1 MTDFVEVNTADL
13 VGAALDWAVAKAEGH
28 QPLTMPM
35 ARVDYAVAVTT
46 VDAEGKLTGFACRYS
61 TEWSQGGPL
70 IAKHRIDLTFDRDG
84 LVFAYLCDQD
94 GLELPSSNKWE
105 AFGETHLIAACRAI
119 VASVLGETVS
129 VPKEL
134 LS

>member
-1 MTDFVEVNTADL
+1 MSEFTEVKTEEL
-13 VGAALDWAVAKAEGH
+13 SGEALNWAVAIAE
-28 QPLTMPM
+28 
-35 ARVDYAVAVTT
+35 
-46 VDAEGKLTGFACRYS
+46 KLTAFVAPPQYGNPHLVCVMGDYFSRGGYRYS
-61 TEWSQGGPL
+61 PSTDWSQIGPL

-129 VPKEL
+129 VPTEL
-134 LS
+134 LI

>member
-1 MTDFVEVNTADL
+1 MTEFVEVKTAEL
-13 VGAALDWAVAKAEGH
+13 NGAALEWAVAKAEGWN
-28 QPLTMPM
+28 PLLMPIGRTEYSVGVT
-35 ARVDYAVAVTT
+35 AVDL
-46 VDAEGKLTGFACRYS
+46 EGSVTGFACRYS
-61 TEWSQGGPL
+61 TDWSQGGPL

-84 LVFAYLCDQD
+84 LVFAYLCDED

-105 AFGETHLIAACRAI
+105 VFGPTHLIAACRAI

-134 LS
+134 V